1 MRSDRSVGADA
12 ARAAE
17 AVDCDDLLEYLS
29 AVDDADGAVGGVVS
43 ERARRHVAQCLRCQA
58 EVANYRRLR
67 RAMRELATGDVPVDP
82 TLEHEILLTL
92 DEYDGRAAR
101 RVPGYAAATLGGIAA
116 AAGVIALA
124 TRQRR
129 GGRLV
134 G

>member
-1 MRSDRSVGADA
+1 MRSDPTDLVT
-12 ARAAE
+12 
-17 AVDCDDLLEYLS
+17 CHDLLDLLS
-29 AVDDADGAVGGVVS
+29 AVDDTPEHTDLLP
-43 ERARRHVAQCLRCQA
+43 EPARLHVARCLRCQA

-67 RAMRELATGDVPVDP
+67 RAMRDLGSVGAPIDP
-82 TLEHEILLTL
+82 TLEHDILLTL
-92 DEYDGRAAR
+92 DEHDGRSGR
-101 RVPGYAAATLGGIAA
+101 RVPGYAAATIGGLAA

>member
-1 MRSDRSVGADA
+1 MPTRAHSNDA
-12 ARAAE
+12 PS
-17 AVDCDDLLEYLS
+17 CDDLIEVLS
-29 AVDDADGAVGGVVS
+29 ATDDVAPHGTVMS
-43 ERARRHVAQCLRCQA
+43 EPARLHVAQCLRCQA

-67 RAMRELATGDVPVDP
+67 RSMRDLADAAVPIDP

-92 DEYDGRAAR
+92 DEFDGRSGR
-101 RVPGYAAATLGGIAA
+101 RVPGYAAATIGGLAA

-129 GGRLV
+129 GSRLV

>member
-1 MRSDRSVGADA
+1 MPSDDTPSADTVSLTTA
-12 ARAAE
+12 PTCADLADEFCAI
-17 AVDCDDLLEYLS
+17 DD
-29 AVDDADGAVGGVVS
+29 DRRDGALLS
-43 ERARRHVAQCLRCQA
+43 EPARVHVAQCLRCQA
-58 EVANYRRLR
+58 EMANHRRLR
-67 RAMRELATGDVPVDP
+67 RAMSDLAMSGAPFDP

-92 DEYDGRAAR
+92 DEFDGRHPR
-101 RVPGYAAATLGGIAA
+101 RVPGYAAATIGGLAA

>member
-1 MRSDRSVGADA
+1 MPSRDMPPRHLPSCG
-12 ARAAE
+12 
-17 AVDCDDLLEYLS
+17 DLLESLS
-29 AVDDADGAVGGVVS
+29 AFVDEGPHALLSEADRV
-43 ERARRHVAQCLRCQA
+43 HVAQCLRCQA
-58 EVANYRRLR
+58 EVANHRRLR
-67 RAMRELATGDVPVDP
+67 RAMRELADSGVSADP

-92 DEYDGRAAR
+92 DEFDGRVDR
-101 RVPGYAAATLGGIAA
+101 RVPGYAAATLGGLAA